1 MLNRNLLRF
10 GLPFLLAAIGSAAGC
25 KSVPQP
31 PQVATAGLRIDVEK
45 VGASGRKQRIDI
57 EIKVWNDHDQRI
69 VFQLANVR
77 LDFKGREVSAKPYR
91 QKDGICDVQPKSN
104 REFNWYFEVGDVLTE
119 GYYDVEIREMM
130 LGDVPHMDTARFKIN
145 VKP

>member
-1 MLNRNLLRF
+1 MLNRTLLRF

-31 PQVATAGLRIDVEK
+31 PQVATAGLRIDVGK
-45 VGASGRKQRIDI
+45 VSASNRKQRIDAA
-57 EIKVWNDHDQRI
+57 IKIWNDQDQRI
-69 VFQLANVR
+69 AFQLGDVR
-77 LDFKGREVSAKPYR
+77 LDYKGRQVSAKPYKN
-91 QKDGICDVQPKSN
+91 KDGICDVQGKSN
-104 REFNWYFEVGDVLTE
+104 REFDWYFEVGDVLTE
-119 GYYDVEIREMM
+119 GLYDIEIRNMM